1 MLPDNYKRTRYS
13 CYSSY
18 LSMASVFTLPPM
30 LFVTF
35 RETYG
40 VSYTLLGTLV
50 LVNFCAQLCVDL
62 TFTFF
67 SHLFNIRKTVRIM
80 PVLTSIG
87 LVLYALSPILFPNNV
102 YLGLLVGTVMFSVSA
117 GLSEVLLSPI
127 VASLPSDNTERDMS
141 LLHSLYAFGVVFM
154 VSISTI
160 FFNLF
165 GTHNWQYLAL
175 LLAVFPLVTSFMFC
189 ISPIPDINIEQN
201 DTQTSH
207 KNRSVGLALCAACIF
222 FGAAAENVMTNW
234 VSSFLES
241 ALSISKS
248 LGDILGMALFAVF
261 LGLGRIL
268 YAKYG
273 KNISN
278 ALLIG
283 MICSAVCYLVA
294 GLCSNPVISLL
305 SCVLTGF
312 ASSML
317 WPGTL
322 ILMEEKIPHANVAAY
337 ALMAAGG
344 DLGSS
349 VAPQLMGYIVD
360 TVSESTFAAELSQ
373 TLSISTEQ
381 IGMKTGMVV
390 TSLFPIIGIL
400 ILLIIKRY
408 FRTEKDR

>member
-1 MLPDNYKRTRYS
+1 MFQRNYKRTKHS
-13 CYSSY
+13 CYFSY

-102 YLGLLVGTVMFSVSA
+102 YLGLLFGTVIFSISA
-117 GLSEVLLSPI
+117 GLSEVLLSPM
-127 VASLPSDNTERDMS
+127 VASLPSDNAERDMS

-154 VSISTI
+154 VSISTV

-165 GTHNWQYLAL
+165 GTHNWQYLSL
-175 LLAVFPLVTSFMFC
+175 LLAVFPLITSFMFC
-189 ISPIPDINIEQN
+189 TSPIPDINIVQN
-201 DTQTSH
+201 DTQTIH
-207 KNRSVGLALCAACIF
+207 KNRSAGLALCSACIF

-241 ALSISKS
+241 ALAISKS
-248 LGDILGMALFAVF
+248 LGVILGMALFAVF

-278 ALLIG
+278 ALLLG
-283 MICSAVCYLVA
+283 MVGAAVCYLVA

-312 ASSML
+312 ATSML

-322 ILMEEKIPHANVAAY
+322 ILMEEKIPHAKVAAY
-337 ALMAAGG
+337 ALMASGG

-360 TVSESTFAAELSQ
+360 TVSESTFAAKLSQ

-381 IGMKTGMVV
+381 IGMKTGMIV
-390 TSLFPIIGIL
+390 TSVFPIIGIL

-408 FRTEKDR
+408 FRTEKE